1 LIATRAVAGFVL
13 LLILFAVIFFAPVWA
28 LPIAISA
35 ISASAVFEMLHTTGF
50 LQQKRL
56 IIYAIIFS
64 ALIPIWVFFGSISE
78 LALILIFLYVFLLF
92 IECITGTAGAS
103 FEKICGVFFASF
115 VLPYFLSSLVRIFS
129 FNNGRY
135 LILIPILS
143 AFASDVFALLFGM
156 KFGKNKL
163 CPEISPKKTV
173 EGAVGGLLMG
183 PVSIV
188 IFGLIIEK
196 YYGFDVSYLR
206 LVLYGLAGAFS
217 GQIGDLSMSFVK
229 RQFNIKDFGNI
240 IPGHGGILDRFDSVL
255 FAAPL
260 TEILIILLPAIA

>member
-1 LIATRAVAGFVL
+1 MATRAAAGFVL

-28 LPIAISA
+28 LPIAVSV
-35 ISASAVFEMLHTTGF
+35 ISASAVYEMLHTTGF
-50 LQQKRL
+50 LQQKR
-56 IIYAIIFS
+56 ITAYAIVFS
-64 ALIPIWVFFGSISE
+64 ALIPIWVFFESIGE
-78 LALILIFLYVFLLF
+78 LALTLIFLYVFLLF
-92 IECITGTAGAS
+92 IECITGTAGIS

-129 FNNGRY
+129 FDNGRF
-135 LILIPILS
+135 LILIPFLS

-183 PVSIV
+183 PVVIIV
-188 IFGLIIEK
+188 YGLIIEK

-240 IPGHGGILDRFDSVL
+240 IPGHGGILDRFDSIL

-260 TEILIILLPAIA
+260 TEILIILLPAIAR